1 MKDEHRPLWQIQR
14 VPSGAQPTALALLL
28 ALVAWP
34 IVAATLGVVD
44 LSPAARGHE
53 PPAPALVQ
61 WSAAAGGVFI
71 PALIAGTRG
80 GFVVR
85 RHAILGGVLTFVF
98 ALSVAQATVLLLPTL
113 LGQSAGVACESLIA
127 PGLSSS
133 GCNPNITNANAL
145 DVVYALWRT
154 PFLWLAP
161 IAEPVPVL
169 ALAIGVGVWTR
180 VLARRPNPRRP
191 ATWS

>member
-1 MKDEHRPLWQIQR
+1 MDELKPWKRLGSRTLHRHDR
-14 VPSGAQPTALALLL
+14 VVIREDVLEL
-28 ALVAWP
+28 
-34 IVAATLGVVD
+34 
-44 LSPAARGHE
+44 PAGPE
-53 PPAPALVQ
+53 
-61 WSAAAGGVFI
+61 
-71 PALIAGTRG
+71 
-80 GFVVR
+80 R
-85 RHAILGGVLTFVF
+85 RYPVM
-98 ALSVAQATVLLLPTL
+98 Q

-133 GCNPNITNANAL
+133 DCGPNITSANAL

-169 ALAIGVGVWTR
+169 ALAIGVSVWTR
-180 VLARRPNPRRP
+180 ALARRPKSRRP